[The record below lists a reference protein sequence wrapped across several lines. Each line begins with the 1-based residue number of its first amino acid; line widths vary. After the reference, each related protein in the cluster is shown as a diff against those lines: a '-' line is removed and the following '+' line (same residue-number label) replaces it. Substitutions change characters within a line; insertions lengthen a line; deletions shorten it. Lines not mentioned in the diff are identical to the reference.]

1 MFSLVLFG
9 LLFLFLTLSIPIGIA
24 LGLSTVISMW
34 TMTNIPLKL
43 VAQNAFAGL
52 DSFPLLAIPF
62 FILAGNLMTYGGI
75 SRRLLNLADAMVGHL
90 VGGLGAVTTLACMF
104 FSAISGSGPA
114 TVSAIGTFMIP
125 EMKDKNYSGGYAAA
139 VSAASGSIG
148 AIIPPSVPFVL
159 YGVVT
164 GTSVGALFLAGVI
177 PGILVGLA
185 LMAANYYSCRKYG
198 YGRNREKAGLQERLT
213 VLKDAFWALMVPVII
228 LGGIYGG
235 IFTPTEAAVV
245 GVVYAVFVGAFV
257 YKELGW
263 KEIYDALKD
272 TAMANGST
280 NYMVGLSMSFA
291 FLITM
296 KQIPA
301 EIADKMLSIAAS
313 PAVLLILINLLL
325 IFVGCFIDNISSMII
340 LAPILLPIAMK
351 IGVSPIHFGVLMT
364 VNVALGF
371 VTPPY
376 GPNIFIAAIVSR
388 EPMGAI
394 VKYLPPLLFAFV
406 VCILLITFVPS
417 LSLFLPN
424 LLGLR

>member
-1 MFSLVLFG
+1 MFSLTIFG
-9 LLFLFLTLSIPIGIA
+9 FLFLFLTLSIPIGIA
-24 LGLSTVISMW
+24 LGLATVLSMLI
-34 TMTNIPLKL
+34 TNIPLKL

-90 VGGLGAVTTLACMF
+90 TGGLGAVTTLACMF

-125 EMKDKNYSGGYAAA
+125 EMKDKGYSGGYAAA
-139 VSAASGSIG
+139 ISAASGSIG

-164 GTSVGALFLAGVI
+164 GTSVGALFLAGVV
-177 PGILVGLA
+177 PGIIVGVA
-185 LMAANYYSCRKYG
+185 LMAANYYSSRKYG
-198 YGRNREKAGLQERLT
+198 YGRNKGKTTFQERMT
-213 VLKDAFWALMVPVII
+213 ALKDAFWAIMVPVII

-245 GVVYAVFVGAFV
+245 GVVYAVFVGTV
-257 YKELGW
+257 IYKELGW

-280 NYMVGLSMSFA
+280 NYMVGLSISFA

-301 EIADKMLSIAAS
+301 EIAGKMLAIADS
-313 PAVLLILINLLL
+313 PVFLLILINALL

-351 IGVSPIHFGVLMT
+351 IGVNPIHFGVLMT

-388 EPMGAI
+388 EPMGEI
-394 VKYLPPLLFAFV
+394 IRYLPPLLIAFLICV
-406 VCILLITFVPS
+406 ALITFMPS

>member
-1 MFSLVLFG
+1 MFSLMIFG
-9 LLFLFLTLSIPIGIA
+9 FLFLFLTLSIPIGIA
-24 LGLSTVISMW
+24 LGLAAVLSMLAA
-34 TMTNIPLKL
+34 NIPLKL

-75 SRRLLNLADAMVGHL
+75 SRRLLNLADALVGHL

-125 EMKDKNYSGGYAAA
+125 EMKNKGYSGGYAAA
-139 VSAASGSIG
+139 ISAASGSIG

-177 PGILVGLA
+177 PGILVGIA
-185 LMAANYYSCRKYG
+185 LMAANYYSSRKYG
-198 YGRNREKAGLQERLT
+198 YGQNKAKTTFQERMT
-213 VLKDAFWALMVPVII
+213 ALKDAFWAIMVPVII

-245 GVVYAVFVGAFV
+245 GVVYAVVIGKFV
-257 YKELGW
+257 YRELGW

-272 TAMANGST
+272 TALANGST
-280 NYMVGLSMSFA
+280 NYMVGLSISFA

-301 EIADKMLSIAAS
+301 EVAAKMLSIADS
-313 PAVLLILINLLL
+313 PALLLILINLLL

-351 IGVSPIHFGVLMT
+351 IGVNPIHFGVLMT

-388 EPMGAI
+388 EPMGEI
-394 VKYLPPLLFAFV
+394 VKYLPPLLVAFLL
-406 VCILLITFVPS
+406 CIVLVTFMPS